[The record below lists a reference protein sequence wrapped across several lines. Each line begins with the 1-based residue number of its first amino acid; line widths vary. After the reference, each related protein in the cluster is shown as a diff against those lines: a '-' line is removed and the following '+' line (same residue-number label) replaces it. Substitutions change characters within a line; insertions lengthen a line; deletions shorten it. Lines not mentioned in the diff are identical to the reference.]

1 MLSPTH
7 HHTILTHPLAILTHP
22 LAILTHPFTTLTH
35 PLSINT
41 IERERQ
47 REREIRAFRE
57 FSTHLPF
64 KHPQPRRAAGSSY
77 IGGLCYSSLS
87 ILTCLFL
94 FLSILLYPVCSIL
107 SVLFY
112 PVYSCRYVDIHHH
125 SPSSYH
131 TLTKTHSTYPLTRS
145 PSPSTTLWPLSFPY
159 GAGGAPSSA
168 TMNNPL
174 EQLYDSNNN
183 GSGNGNGNGS
193 DINGNSGGAMYLG
206 LGPAGQG
213 PGRYYL
219 TDVHFPS
226 PSHSPNSSSLF
237 TPHIAY
243 YLLISS
249 SLFIPHIPYLVLPG
263 GVLLDRG
270 VHPLHSG
277 GGLGSLGAPHNH
289 THAAHNMMFSSQP
302 YHPSQ
307 VLQSVGTVCY

>member
-107 SVLFY
+107 SCLFYSVCSILSVLFY
-112 PVYSCRYVDIHHH
+112 PVYAILSCLFLSICRY
-125 SPSSYH
+125 SP
-131 TLTKTHSTYPLTRS
+131 PL
-145 PSPSTTLWPLSFPY
+145 PL
-159 GAGGAPSSA
+159 
-168 TMNNPL
+168 
-174 EQLYDSNNN
+174 
-183 GSGNGNGNGS
+183 
-193 DINGNSGGAMYLG
+193 
-206 LGPAGQG
+206 
-213 PGRYYL
+213 
-219 TDVHFPS
+219 
-226 PSHSPNSSSLF
+226 
-237 TPHIAY
+237 
-243 YLLISS
+243 
-249 SLFIPHIPYLVLPG
+249 
-263 GVLLDRG
+263 
-270 VHPLHSG
+270 
-277 GGLGSLGAPHNH
+277 
-289 THAAHNMMFSSQP
+289 
-302 YHPSQ
+302 
-307 VLQSVGTVCY
+307 